1 MREFVYF
8 SNKARTSGNFTD
20 LMKAGRLDI
29 ACHVIIA
36 AFFLS
41 HAIRQD
47 VKLHMIFNGMPDP
60 PKHLLFQYNEKMP
73 ISKKDVAGLI
83 KRMLFK
89 YKQGKMTEAFPGCFI
104 EKKSFTKLLEE
115 LQAENK
121 QLYILDRNGED
132 IRNMQLEKNAVFI
145 LGDEEGMPKKEMK
158 RFNAEKIS
166 FGKPTYFASHSV
178 VILQNELDRREESQQ
193 IQKV

>member
-8 SNKARTSGNFTD
+8 SSKARTSGNFAD
-20 LMKAGRLDI
+20 LMQAGRLDI

-41 HAIRQD
+41 HDIRKD

-60 PKHLLFQYNEKMP
+60 PKHLEFVYDENMP

-83 KRMLFK
+83 KRMLYK
-89 YKQGKMTEAFPGCFI
+89 HKQGRKIEAFPGCFI

-121 QLYILDRNGED
+121 QLYILDKQGKD

-145 LGDEEGMPKKEMK
+145 LGDQEDKGLPKKEMK

-166 FGKPTYFASHSV
+166 LGKNMLFASQAV
-178 VILQNELDRREESQQ
+178 VILHNELDRRQ
-193 IQKV
+193 